1 MENYYLFIVGI
12 LFLLAISDLIV
23 GVSNDAVNFLNSA
36 IGSKVASFKLII
48 FIAGLGV
55 LFGSAFSEG
64 MMEVARKGIFNPSSF
79 TFSEVMIIFLA
90 VMFSDV
96 ILLDL
101 FNTFGLPTST
111 TVSIVFELLGASVC
125 MALIKIGHSEYT
137 IADLGKFINAGKS
150 LFIITGIL
158 SSVVIS
164 FIFGLI
170 IQYISRI
177 IFTFNLKSTLKFFGS
192 IFGGLCS
199 SLITYFL
206 IIIGCKH
213 SILFNEQQINFIIS
227 NQLEILFIFFLVST
241 IILQLLSLLKINPL
255 KTVVL
260 YGTFAL
266 AMAFAGND
274 LVNFIGVPIAGFVS
288 YKYYLTQNI
297 NPDDLYM
304 TFLSGKVA
312 TPKLILILSGLIMT
326 VVMFVSKKARTVVN
340 TSLKLSHQDETLE
353 RFESSAF
360 ARILVRNWISLS
372 KKIDNLIPS
381 SIKKFLKKRF
391 NQKHFK
397 KYLKNN
403 PGASFDL
410 IRASVNL
417 TVASS
422 LIAFATFLKLPL
434 STTYVTFMVAM
445 GTSLADNAWGRESA
459 VYRITGVITVI
470 LGWFVT
476 ALFAF
481 TFAFVFAI
489 FLFYGKSI
497 ALIITIA
504 FVTFFVIKTHA
515 IHKKREEQNKTE
527 QILSFENITTSTI
540 IEKCIFTLN
549 TTLFTTYRLY
559 KETIESLVYEKRK
572 KLKHLVDESNNFN
585 KEVKNLK
592 NQIHNTVK
600 LFKEESEEA
609 GDYYVQVIDYLREI
623 AHCIEFI
630 VKPAYNHVD
639 NNHSPFVQE
648 QIEDILNFAGKLK
661 NFFDEANLII
671 SKNAYKMLPHFIDH
685 SNQLL
690 EELNK
695 MRKRHIKLLKT
706 KNIPTR
712 ASMLYL
718 DIIIE
723 TKNLILYV
731 VNLIKSQRDL
741 VVSNKSFEIF

>member
-1 MENYYLFIVGI
+1 MENYYLFVVAI
-12 LFLLAISDLIV
+12 LFILAISDLIV

-48 FIAGLGV
+48 LVAGLGV
-55 LFGSAFSEG
+55 LLGSAFSEG
-64 MMEVARKGIFNPSSF
+64 MMEVARKGIFNPASF
-79 TFSEVMIIFLA
+79 NFSEIMIIFLA
-90 VMFSDV
+90 VMLADV

-111 TVSIVFELLGASVC
+111 TVSIVFELLGASVTV
-125 MALIKIGHSEYT
+125 ALIKISHTNYNLTDIS
-137 IADLGKFINAGKS
+137 KFINAGKS

-164 FIFGLI
+164 FIVGLL

-177 IFTFNLKSTLKFFGS
+177 IFTFNLKRTIKYFGA
-192 IFGGLCS
+192 IFGGFCAS
-199 SLITYFL
+199 MITYFL

-213 SILFNEQQINFIIS
+213 SIIFNEEQINYIIS
-227 NQLEILFIFFLVST
+227 NQFKILLLFFVIST
-241 IILQLLSLLKINPL
+241 IILQVLYFLKINPL
-255 KTVVL
+255 KIVVL

-274 LVNFIGVPIAGFVS
+274 LVNFIGVPIAGFIS
-288 YKYYLTQNI
+288 YKHYLSQNI

-304 TFLSGKVA
+304 TFLAGKVSS
-312 TPKLILILSGLIMT
+312 PKLILILSGLVMT
-326 VVMFVSKKARTVVN
+326 ITMFISKKARTVIN
-340 TSLKLSHQDETLE
+340 TSLKLSHQDETHE

-372 KKIDNLIPS
+372 KSIDSILPS
-381 SIKKFLKKRF
+381 KLKKFFQKRF

-410 IRASVNL
+410 IRATVNL
-417 TVASS
+417 TVSSS

-470 LGWFVT
+470 IGWFVT

-481 TFAFVFAI
+481 TFASIFALL
-489 FLFYGKSI
+489 LFYGKAV
-497 ALIITIA
+497 ALLICIGFAI
-504 FVTFFVIKTHA
+504 FFMIKTHA
-515 IHKKREEQNKTE
+515 IHKKREKLDKTE
-527 QILSFENITTSTI
+527 QLLQVENITTSSI
-540 IEKCIFTLN
+540 IERCILTLN
-549 TTLFTTYRLY
+549 TSLFTTYRLY
-559 KETIESLVYEKRK
+559 KETIDALIHEKRK
-572 KLKHLVDESNNFN
+572 KLKHLTEETENFN
-585 KEVKNLK
+585 KEVKQLK
-592 NQIHNTVK
+592 NQVHNTVK

-623 AHCIEFI
+623 AHCVEFI
-630 VKPAYNHVD
+630 VKPAFNHVD

-648 QIEDILNFAGKLK
+648 QNEDITNFTEKLK
-661 NFFDEANLII
+661 DFFDEANIII
-671 SKNAYKMLPHFIDH
+671 SKNQFNMLPHFIDH
-685 SNQLL
+685 SNQLID
-690 EELNK
+690 ELNK

-723 TKNLILYV
+723 TKNLILYI
-731 VNLIKSQRDL
+731 VNLLKSQRDL
-741 VVSNKSFEIF
+741 VLSNKNFNIT